1 MQSRL
6 AAVATRGDAYC
17 GTQGRPHYYVLEC
30 VLEREFCAPT
40 DHFGPVRNCFFFAH
54 GFTALIAFF
63 AAATGAAALAFLP
76 IYLFPTL

>member
-1 MQSRL
+1 MEMRS
-6 AAVATRGDAYC
+6 V
-17 GTQGRPHYYVLEC
+17 
-30 VLEREFCAPT
+30 
-40 DHFGPVRNCFFFAH
+40 FFFAH